1 MSELIFQALDVGQ
14 VVSRAGLFAIVIG
27 GIIRIAFF
35 IIGLI
40 ALYFIIKMATKR
52 ALKEHYEEREIKE
65 RRPQQ
70 SA

>member
-1 MSELIFQALDVGQ
+1 MRELIYQALNVGQ
-14 VVSRAGLFAIVIG
+14 AVSRVGLFALIIG
-27 GIIRIAFF
+27 GILRIVLF

-40 ALYFIIKMATKR
+40 VLYFIIKMATKS
-52 ALKEHYEEREIKE
+52 ALKENQEERELKE